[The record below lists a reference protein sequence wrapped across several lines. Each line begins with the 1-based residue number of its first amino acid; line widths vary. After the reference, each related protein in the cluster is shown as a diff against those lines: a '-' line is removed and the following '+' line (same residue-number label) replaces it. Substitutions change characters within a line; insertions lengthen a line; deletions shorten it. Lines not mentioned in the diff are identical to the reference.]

1 MNETRRT
8 IKTPRGDFIF
18 RPERPDD
25 ERFRFELFAA
35 HNGLMLRQAGL
46 SAAMIDNLLESQFRS
61 QTATYRTTYPDAI
74 YSIISFEGGDIGRFV
89 EQDETDV
96 VYFVDFLLAPK
107 HQAKGFGPAI
117 TRALM
122 EEWAR
127 RGRGTRV
134 EVMINNA
141 PCLKMCRRLGFTEGQ
156 PDERAYVEL
165 RWYPPHLGIPCPGA
179 GGQQTPR

>member
-1 MNETRRT
+1 
-8 IKTPRGDFIF
+8 
-18 RPERPDD
+18 
-25 ERFRFELFAA
+25 
-35 HNGLMLRQAGL
+35 MLRQSGIP
-46 SAAMIDNLLESQFRS
+46 AAIVEKLLESQFRS
-61 QTATYRTTYPDAI
+61 QTATYRDMYPDAI
-74 YSIISFEGGDIGRFV
+74 YSIIAFEGEEIGRFI

-96 VYFVDFLLAPK
+96 VYFVDFLLAPQ

-122 EEWAR
+122 EEWAA

-141 PCLKMCRRLGFTEGQ
+141 PCLKMCRKLGFTEGK

-165 RWYPPHLGIPCPGA
+165 RWYPPHLAPA
-179 GGQQTPR
+179 